1 MPGRFLVRAQGVERL
16 KKLQQLIAEQ
26 ESLVRRMV
34 VRGTP
39 NQADEDRLSRL
50 KLELAQIK
58 STK

>member
-1 MPGRFLVRAQGVERL
+1 MAQDVDRL

-26 ESLVRRMV
+26 ETLIRRMV
-34 VRGTP
+34 ARGTP

-50 KLELAQIK
+50 KQELAQIR

>member
-1 MPGRFLVRAQGVERL
+1 MAQDAERL
-16 KKLQQLIAEQ
+16 KKLQQLVAEQ
-26 ESLVRRMV
+26 ERLIRRMI

-50 KLELAQIK
+50 NQELAQIK